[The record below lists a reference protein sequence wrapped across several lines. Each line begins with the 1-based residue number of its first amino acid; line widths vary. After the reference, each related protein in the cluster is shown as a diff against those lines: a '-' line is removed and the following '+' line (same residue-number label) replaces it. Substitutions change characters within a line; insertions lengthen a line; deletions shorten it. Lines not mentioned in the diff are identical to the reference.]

1 MSSVSIFYVM
11 QNSVYNNEGKWI
23 SGDSN
28 LNMGMD
34 LFKTV
39 HSLNPNVHFYVLV
52 PPLEDFADWT
62 EYPNIPNVTW
72 VPFKFRIN
80 AFTNRYQL
88 DLDKFLEAWNQ
99 ASEIAAKEPDVLINN
114 ITELTGN
121 MKQVLWHAGKKPKI
135 VTTCYWLDCPEI
147 DEAKVPWEITYQFR
161 QAEGFYLSD
170 LAVFTCES
178 TKEAWKENAFSFLDK
193 ECAQWILD
201 KSTIWDFGY
210 SQANVDNAE
219 PMFKEPSPLPI
230 VLFPNRLSGIN
241 YTNHKEFIAAVNEL
255 WNERKDFMVAFTNP
269 SRKASEEWLDA
280 HVLPPRLIFDK
291 PLSRKDYFS
300 LLKECAV
307 FCSLY
312 KIERYGG
319 CAHREALAS
328 GVIPVTPRV
337 FEYERIQGKN
347 YPFYLSDYWDTCA
360 KDVND
365 EPWGADV
372 HELKKQ
378 ISRALDAWY
387 EGYKIPDRIFRR
399 CGRSSFEDSSIKF
412 LIDIGKL
419 IDEKL
424 V

>member
-1 MSSVSIFYVM
+1 MKEINIFYVL
-11 QNSVYNNEGKWI
+11 QHSVYNNSSKWI

-28 LNMGMD
+28 INMFLD
-34 LFKTV
+34 LAKAV
-39 HSLNPNVHFYVLV
+39 YNLNPNVHFYTLV
-52 PPLEDFADWT
+52 APLEDFDDWT
-62 EYPNIPNVTW
+62 EYPKLPNVTW
-72 VPFKFRIN
+72 IPFKFRVN

-88 DLDKFLEAWNQ
+88 DLDKFLGAWNT
-99 ASEIAAKEPDVLINN
+99 ATELAHREPDILLNN

-121 MKQVLWHAGKKPKI
+121 MKQVLWHAGKKPII
-135 VTTCYWLDCPEI
+135 VTACYWLDCPEI

-178 TKEAWKENAFSFLDK
+178 TKEAWKENALKFLD
-193 ECAQWILD
+193 EFLTQWILD

-210 SQANVDNAE
+210 CQSNIDNAK

-241 YTNHKEFIAAVNEL
+241 YTNHKEFIAAINEL
-255 WNERKDFMVAFTNP
+255 WDQRKDFMVAFTNP
-269 SRKASEEWLDA
+269 SRKVSEEWLDEN
-280 HVLPPRLIFDK
+280 VKPPRLIFDK
-291 PLSRKDYFS
+291 PLSRDDYFS

-328 GVIPVTPRV
+328 GVIPVTPKL
-337 FEYERIQGKN
+337 FEYGRIQEDD
-347 YPFYLSDYWDTCA
+347 YPFYLSDCWKSTIDDGDVWPSDT
-360 KDVND
+360 
-365 EPWGADV
+365 
-372 HELKKQ
+372 HELKAQ
-378 ISRALDAWY
+378 ISKSLDAWY
-387 EGYKIPDRIFRR
+387 EGYKIPEKILAN
-399 CGRSSFEDSSIKF
+399 CEKSSFEYSATKF
-412 LIDIGKL
+412 LKDIEKL
-419 IDEKL
+419 IDEKD